1 MVNLLENGRIISFFL
16 FSTRRAAQ
24 TKKLDFLI
32 KLVTLNVCA
41 RGSRDFPATPHPTD
55 TVFVPG
61 LSSRIPNDEK
71 YLDMPGRKRITLTVI
86 NQISPVSLYVML
98 RRLGHS
104 I

>member
-1 MVNLLENGRIISFFL
+1 MD
-16 FSTRRAAQ
+16 
-24 TKKLDFLI
+24 LD
-32 KLVTLNVCA
+32 
-41 RGSRDFPATPHPTD
+41 
-55 TVFVPG
+55 
-61 LSSRIPNDEK
+61 DEK

>member
-1 MVNLLENGRIISFFL
+1 MLKTRFGGNPGSGFHVGRGLFVVTILALPLYLAFCMPNG
-16 FSTRRAAQ
+16 
-24 TKKLDFLI
+24 D
-32 KLVTLNVCA
+32 
-41 RGSRDFPATPHPTD
+41 
-55 TVFVPG
+55 
-61 LSSRIPNDEK
+61 DEK